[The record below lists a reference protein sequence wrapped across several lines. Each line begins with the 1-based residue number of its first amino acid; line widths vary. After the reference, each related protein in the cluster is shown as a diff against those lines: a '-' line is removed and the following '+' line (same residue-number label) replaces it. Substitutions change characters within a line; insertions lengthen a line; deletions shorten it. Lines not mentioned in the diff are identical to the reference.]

1 MFLNKNRS
9 LVYKRGDKIH
19 ENIRSI
25 KAKLI
30 AFSLLLLMIPLIT
43 LGYLS
48 YQQSK
53 SNLESVGK
61 ENLRNSVEMTIAMIE
76 QFNQEVEA
84 GNLSLDE
91 AQEKVKV
98 AILGEMDSEGKRPI
112 NKNIKLGE
120 SGYIFVVDQKGNS
133 IAHPN
138 IEGNNVWDEQDDNGV
153 KYMQEIIAKGNEGGG
168 FASYSWPLP
177 NSDQLE
183 EKGVYAETDPY
194 WGWVIG
200 ASTYL
205 ADFNKPA
212 ESILKLTLVV
222 IGVAIIIGIFV
233 IWQYASSMAKP
244 INRVVQAMERFAEG
258 DLTQESMSIRS
269 KDEIG
274 KLANAMN
281 QMQAKLKDM
290 IHNIAQASDLINTS
304 SKELSQSA
312 NEVNMGAEQV
322 AITMNELASGAEGQ
336 AHHSNELTSL
346 MERFTADLRETNQH
360 GEHIHQSSVEVLGLT
375 NEGSQ
380 LMTSSNSQMSKIDGI
395 VQNAVEKVKNLDAQ
409 AQEISKLVVVIK
421 DIADQTNL
429 LALNAAI
436 EAARAG
442 EHGKGFAVVADEVR
456 KLAEQVAFSVN
467 DITSIVTNI
476 QQDFDVVT
484 SSLEDG
490 YQEVKEGTNQIKATS
505 ETFTTISHS
514 INDVVESVQ
523 LISSNLSKVTEDGQ
537 KMNSAIQEI
546 AAVAEESAAG
556 VEQTTATTEQTSSSM
571 EVMAGKSAQLSTLA
585 LELKTLIAQ
594 FKL

>member
-1 MFLNKNRS
+1 MKKF
-9 LVYKRGDKIH
+9 VQF
-19 ENIRSI
+19 RSI

-84 GNLSLDE
+84 GNLSLAE
-91 AQEKVKV
+91 AQEKVKI

-112 NKNIKLGE
+112 NKNIKLGD

-222 IGVAIIIGIFV
+222 IGVAIIIGLFV

-395 VQNAVEKVKNLDAQ
+395 VQNAVEKVKKLDAQ

-505 ETFTTISHS
+505 ETFTTISNS
-514 INDVVESVQ
+514 INDVVDSVQ

-571 EVMAGKSAQLSTLA
+571 DVMAGKSAQLSTLA

>member
-1 MFLNKNRS
+1 MNTF
-9 LVYKRGDKIH
+9 VPF
-19 ENIRSI
+19 RSI

-30 AFSLLLLMIPLIT
+30 AFSLLLLMIPLII

-84 GNLSLDE
+84 GNLTLEE

-98 AILGEMDSEGKRPI
+98 AILGKKDNEGKRPI

-120 SGYIFVVDQKGNS
+120 NGYIFVVDQKGNS

-168 FASYSWPLP
+168 FVSYSWPLP

-183 EKGVYAETDPY
+183 NKGVYAETDPY

-212 ESILKLTLVV
+212 ESILKLTMIV
-222 IGVAIIIGIFV
+222 IGVAIIIGVLV

-281 QMQAKLKDM
+281 QMQSKLKDM
-290 IHNIAQASDLINTS
+290 IHNIAQASDLITTS

-346 MERFTADLRETNQH
+346 MERFTADLRETNQY
-360 GEHIHQSSVEVLGLT
+360 GEHIHQSSFEVLGLT

-380 LMTSSNSQMSKIDGI
+380 LMTSSNSQMKKIDSI

-421 DIADQTNL
+421 DIANQTNL

-456 KLAEQVAFSVN
+456 KLAEQVGYSVN
-467 DITSIVTNI
+467 DITTIVANI

-490 YQEVKEGTNQIKATS
+490 YQEVKDGTTQIKATS
-505 ETFTTISHS
+505 ETFTTISDS

-523 LISSNLSKVTEDGQ
+523 LISKNLSKVTDDGQ

-585 LELKTLIAQ
+585 IELKTLVAQ

>member
-1 MFLNKNRS
+1 MKKF
-9 LVYKRGDKIH
+9 VQF
-19 ENIRSI
+19 RSI

-84 GNLSLDE
+84 GNLSLAE
-91 AQEKVKV
+91 AQEKVKI

-112 NKNIKLGE
+112 NKNIKLGD

-153 KYMQEIIAKGNEGGG
+153 KYMQEIIGKGNEGGG

-212 ESILKLTLVV
+212 ESILKLTVIV

-281 QMQAKLKDM
+281 QMHAKLKDM

-505 ETFTTISHS
+505 ETFTTISNS
-514 INDVVESVQ
+514 INDVVDSVQ

-571 EVMAGKSAQLSTLA
+571 DVMAGKSAQLSTLA

>member
-1 MFLNKNRS
+1 MNTF
-9 LVYKRGDKIH
+9 VPF
-19 ENIRSI
+19 RSI

-30 AFSLLLLMIPLIT
+30 AFSLLLLMIPLII

-84 GNLSLDE
+84 GNLTLEE

-98 AILGEMDSEGKRPI
+98 AILGKKDNEGKRPI

-120 SGYIFVVDQKGNS
+120 NGYIFVVDQKGNS

-168 FASYSWPLP
+168 FVFYSWPLP

-183 EKGVYAETDPY
+183 DKGVYAETDPY

-212 ESILKLTLVV
+212 ESILKLTMIV
-222 IGVAIIIGIFV
+222 IGVAIIIGVLV

-281 QMQAKLKDM
+281 QMQSKLKDM
-290 IHNIAQASDLINTS
+290 IHNIAQASDLITTS

-346 MERFTADLRETNQH
+346 MERFTADLRETNQY
-360 GEHIHQSSVEVLGLT
+360 GEHIHQSSFEVLGLT

-380 LMTSSNSQMSKIDGI
+380 LMTSSNSQMKKIDSI

-421 DIADQTNL
+421 DIANQTNL

-456 KLAEQVAFSVN
+456 KLAEQVGYSVN
-467 DITSIVTNI
+467 DITTIVANI

-490 YQEVKEGTNQIKATS
+490 YQEVKEGTTQIKATS
-505 ETFTTISHS
+505 ETFTTISDS

-523 LISSNLSKVTEDGQ
+523 LISKNLSKVTEDGQ

-585 LELKTLIAQ
+585 IELKTLVAQ

>member
-1 MFLNKNRS
+1 MNTF
-9 LVYKRGDKIH
+9 VPF
-19 ENIRSI
+19 RSI

-30 AFSLLLLMIPLIT
+30 AFSLLLLMIPLII

-84 GNLSLDE
+84 GNLTLEE

-98 AILGEMDSEGKRPI
+98 AILGKKDNEGKRPI

-120 SGYIFVVDQKGNS
+120 NGYIFVVDQKGNS

-168 FASYSWPLP
+168 FVFYSWPLP

-183 EKGVYAETDPY
+183 NKGVYAETDPY

-212 ESILKLTLVV
+212 ESILKLTMIV
-222 IGVAIIIGIFV
+222 IGVAIIIGVLV

-281 QMQAKLKDM
+281 QMQSKLKDM
-290 IHNIAQASDLINTS
+290 IHNIAQASDLITTS
-304 SKELSQSA
+304 SKALSQSA

-346 MERFTADLRETNQH
+346 MERFTADLRETNQY
-360 GEHIHQSSVEVLGLT
+360 GEHIHQSSFEVLGLT

-380 LMTSSNSQMSKIDGI
+380 LMTSSNSQMKKIDSI

-421 DIADQTNL
+421 DIANQTNL

-456 KLAEQVAFSVN
+456 KLAEQVGYSVN
-467 DITSIVTNI
+467 DITTIVTNI

-490 YQEVKEGTNQIKATS
+490 YQEVKDGTTQIKATS
-505 ETFTTISHS
+505 ETFTTISDS

-523 LISSNLSKVTEDGQ
+523 LISKNLSKVTDDGQ

-585 LELKTLIAQ
+585 IELKTLVAQ

>member
-1 MFLNKNRS
+1 MKKF
-9 LVYKRGDKIH
+9 VQF
-19 ENIRSI
+19 RSI

-84 GNLSLDE
+84 GNLSLAE
-91 AQEKVKV
+91 AQEKVKI

-112 NKNIKLGE
+112 NKNIKLGD

-212 ESILKLTLVV
+212 ESILKLTVIV

-281 QMQAKLKDM
+281 QMHAKLKDM

-505 ETFTTISHS
+505 ETFTTISNS
-514 INDVVESVQ
+514 INDVVDSVQ

-571 EVMAGKSAQLSTLA
+571 DVMAGKSAQLSTLA

>member
-1 MFLNKNRS
+1 MKTF
-9 LVYKRGDKIH
+9 VQF
-19 ENIRSI
+19 RSI

-98 AILGEMDSEGKRPI
+98 AILGEMDSDGKRPI

-222 IGVAIIIGIFV
+222 IGVAIMIGLFV

-258 DLTQESMSIRS
+258 DLTQENMSIRS

-505 ETFTTISHS
+505 ETFSTISNS

>member
-1 MFLNKNRS
+1 MNTF
-9 LVYKRGDKIH
+9 VPF
-19 ENIRSI
+19 RSI
-25 KAKLI
+25 KGKLI
-30 AFSLLLLMIPLIT
+30 AFSLLLLMIPLII

-84 GNLSLDE
+84 GNLTLEE

-98 AILGEMDSEGKRPI
+98 AILGKKDNEGKRPI

-120 SGYIFVVDQKGNS
+120 NGYIFVVDQKGTS

-168 FASYSWPLP
+168 FVSYSWPLP

-183 EKGVYAETDPY
+183 DKGVYAETDPY

-212 ESILKLTLVV
+212 ESILKLTMIV
-222 IGVAIIIGIFV
+222 IGVAIIIGVLV

-281 QMQAKLKDM
+281 QMQSKLKDM

-312 NEVNMGAEQV
+312 NEVNMGAGQV

-346 MERFTADLRETNQH
+346 MERFTADLRETNQY
-360 GEHIHQSSVEVLGLT
+360 GEHIHQSSFEVLGLT

-380 LMTSSNSQMSKIDGI
+380 LMTSSNSQMKKIDSI

-421 DIADQTNL
+421 DIANQTNL

-456 KLAEQVAFSVN
+456 KLAEQVGYSVN
-467 DITSIVTNI
+467 DITTIVTNI

-490 YQEVKEGTNQIKATS
+490 YQEVKDGTTQIKATS
-505 ETFTTISHS
+505 ETFTTISDS

-523 LISSNLSKVTEDGQ
+523 LISKNLSKVTDDGQ

-585 LELKTLIAQ
+585 IELKTLVAQ

>member
-1 MFLNKNRS
+1 MKTF
-9 LVYKRGDKIH
+9 VQF
-19 ENIRSI
+19 RSI

-84 GNLSLDE
+84 DNLSLDE

-120 SGYIFVVDQKGNS
+120 NGYIFVVDQKGNS

-212 ESILKLTLVV
+212 ESILKLTVIV

-233 IWQYASSMAKP
+233 IWQYANSMAKP

-395 VQNAVEKVKNLDAQ
+395 VQNAVEKVKKLDAQ

-505 ETFTTISHS
+505 ETFTTISNS
-514 INDVVESVQ
+514 INDVVDSVQ

-571 EVMAGKSAQLSTLA
+571 DVMAGKSAQLSTLA

>member
-1 MFLNKNRS
+1 MKS
-9 LVYKRGDKIH
+9 LFQF
-19 ENIRSI
+19 RSI

-30 AFSLLLLMIPLIT
+30 AFSLLLLMVPLII
-43 LGYLS
+43 LGFSS

-53 SNLESVGK
+53 ANLEMVGK

-76 QFNQEVEA
+76 QFNQQVEA
-84 GNLSLDE
+84 GNLSLEE
-91 AQEKVKV
+91 AQEKVKI
-98 AILGEMDSEGKRPI
+98 AILGEKDSEGKRPI
-112 NKNIKLGE
+112 NKNIKLGDN
-120 SGYIFVVDQKGNS
+120 GYIFVVDQKGNS

-138 IEGNNVWDEQDDNGV
+138 IEGTNVWDEQDDNGV
-153 KYMQEIIAKGNEGGG
+153 KYMQEMIAKGNEGGG
-168 FASYSWPLP
+168 FVSYAWELP
-177 NSDQLE
+177 NSNQLAD
-183 EKGVYAETDPY
+183 KGVYAETDPY

-205 ADFNKPA
+205 NDFNKPA
-212 ESILKLTLVV
+212 EDILKLTIIV
-222 IGVAIIIGIFV
+222 IGIAIIVGIFV

-244 INRVVQAMERFAEG
+244 INRVAQAMERFADG
-258 DLTQESMSIRS
+258 DLSQESMTIRS

-274 KLANAMN
+274 KLAIAMN
-281 QMQAKLKDM
+281 QMQLKLKDM
-290 IHNIAQASDLINTS
+290 IHNIAKASDLINTS
-304 SKELSQSA
+304 SKELTQSA

-322 AITMNELASGAEGQ
+322 AITMHELASGAEGQ

-346 MERFTADLRETNQH
+346 MERFTADLQETNQH
-360 GEHIHQSSVEVLGLT
+360 GAHIHQSSAEVLELT

-380 LMTSSNSQMSKIDGI
+380 LMTSSNSQMVKIDSI
-395 VQNAVEKVKNLDAQ
+395 VQNAVEKVKKLDAQ

-467 DITSIVTNI
+467 DITTIVTNI

-484 SSLEDG
+484 NSLEDG

-505 ETFTTISHS
+505 ETFNTISYS
-514 INDVVESVQ
+514 INDVVESVK
-523 LISSNLSKVTEDGQ
+523 LISTNLSKVTEDGR
-537 KMNSAIQEI
+537 KMNNSIQEI

-571 EVMAGKSAQLSTLA
+571 EDMAGKSAQLSELA
-585 LELKTLIAQ
+585 LQLKTLIAQ

>member
-1 MFLNKNRS
+1 MNTF
-9 LVYKRGDKIH
+9 VPF
-19 ENIRSI
+19 RSI

-30 AFSLLLLMIPLIT
+30 AFSLLLLMIPLII

-84 GNLSLDE
+84 GNLTLEE

-98 AILGEMDSEGKRPI
+98 AILGKKDNEGKRPI

-120 SGYIFVVDQKGNS
+120 NGYIFVVDQKGTS

-168 FASYSWPLP
+168 FVSYSWPLP

-183 EKGVYAETDPY
+183 DKGVYAETDPY

-212 ESILKLTLVV
+212 ESILKLTMIV
-222 IGVAIIIGIFV
+222 IGVAIIIGVLV

-281 QMQAKLKDM
+281 QMQSKLKDM
-290 IHNIAQASDLINTS
+290 IHNIAQASDLITTS

-346 MERFTADLRETNQH
+346 MERFTADLRETNQY
-360 GEHIHQSSVEVLGLT
+360 GEHIHQSSFEVLGLT

-380 LMTSSNSQMSKIDGI
+380 LMTSSNSQMKKIDSI

-421 DIADQTNL
+421 DIANQTNL

-456 KLAEQVAFSVN
+456 KLAEQVGYSVN
-467 DITSIVTNI
+467 DITTIVTNI

-490 YQEVKEGTNQIKATS
+490 YQEVKDGTTQIKATS
-505 ETFTTISHS
+505 ETFTTISDS

-523 LISSNLSKVTEDGQ
+523 LISKNLSKVTDDGQ

-585 LELKTLIAQ
+585 IELKTLVAQ

>member
-1 MFLNKNRS
+1 MNTF
-9 LVYKRGDKIH
+9 VPF
-19 ENIRSI
+19 RSI
-25 KAKLI
+25 KGKLI
-30 AFSLLLLMIPLIT
+30 AFSLLLLMIPLII

-84 GNLSLDE
+84 GNLTLEE

-98 AILGEMDSEGKRPI
+98 AILGKKDNDGKRPI

-120 SGYIFVVDQKGNS
+120 NGYIFVVDQKGTS

-168 FASYSWPLP
+168 FVSYSWPLP

-183 EKGVYAETDPY
+183 DKGVYAETDPY

-212 ESILKLTLVV
+212 ESILKLTMIV
-222 IGVAIIIGIFV
+222 IGVAIIIGILV
-233 IWQYASSMAKP
+233 IWQYASSMVKP

-281 QMQAKLKDM
+281 QMQSKLKDM

-346 MERFTADLRETNQH
+346 MERFTADLRETNQY
-360 GEHIHQSSVEVLGLT
+360 GEHIHQSSFEVLGLT

-380 LMTSSNSQMSKIDGI
+380 LMTSSNSQMKKIDSI

-421 DIADQTNL
+421 DIANQTNL

-456 KLAEQVAFSVN
+456 KLAEQVGYSVN
-467 DITSIVTNI
+467 DITTIVANI

-490 YQEVKEGTNQIKATS
+490 YQEVKEGTTQIKATS
-505 ETFTTISHS
+505 ETFTTISDS

-523 LISSNLSKVTEDGQ
+523 LISKNLSKVTEDGQ

-571 EVMAGKSAQLSTLA
+571 EVMAG
-585 LELKTLIAQ
+585 
-594 FKL
+594 

>member
-1 MFLNKNRS
+1 
-9 LVYKRGDKIH
+9 
-19 ENIRSI
+19 
-25 KAKLI
+25 
-30 AFSLLLLMIPLIT
+30 MIPLIT

>member
-1 MFLNKNRS
+1 MNTF
-9 LVYKRGDKIH
+9 VPF
-19 ENIRSI
+19 RSI
-25 KAKLI
+25 KGKLI
-30 AFSLLLLMIPLIT
+30 AFSLLLLMIPLII

-84 GNLSLDE
+84 GNLTLEE

-98 AILGEMDSEGKRPI
+98 AILGKKDNEGKRPI

-120 SGYIFVVDQKGNS
+120 NGYIFVVDQKGTS

-168 FASYSWPLP
+168 FVSYSWPLP

-183 EKGVYAETDPY
+183 DKGVYAETDPY

-212 ESILKLTLVV
+212 ESILKLTMIV
-222 IGVAIIIGIFV
+222 IGVAIIIGILV
-233 IWQYASSMAKP
+233 IWQYASSMVKP

-281 QMQAKLKDM
+281 QMQSKLKDM

-346 MERFTADLRETNQH
+346 MERFTADLRETNQY
-360 GEHIHQSSVEVLGLT
+360 GEHIHQSSFEVLGLT

-380 LMTSSNSQMSKIDGI
+380 LMTSSNSQMKKIDSI

-421 DIADQTNL
+421 DIANQTNL

-456 KLAEQVAFSVN
+456 KLAEQVGYSVN
-467 DITSIVTNI
+467 DITTIVTNI

-490 YQEVKEGTNQIKATS
+490 YQEVKDGTTQIKATS
-505 ETFTTISHS
+505 ETFTTISDS

-523 LISSNLSKVTEDGQ
+523 LISKNLSKVTDDGQ

-585 LELKTLIAQ
+585 IELKTLVAQ

>member
-1 MFLNKNRS
+1 MKTF
-9 LVYKRGDKIH
+9 VQF
-19 ENIRSI
+19 RSI

-120 SGYIFVVDQKGNS
+120 NGYIFVVDQKGNS

-212 ESILKLTLVV
+212 ESILKLTVIV

-233 IWQYASSMAKP
+233 IWQYANSMAKP

-395 VQNAVEKVKNLDAQ
+395 VQNAVEKVKKLDAQ

-505 ETFTTISHS
+505 ETFTTISNS
-514 INDVVESVQ
+514 INDVVDSVQ

-571 EVMAGKSAQLSTLA
+571 DVMAGKSAQLSTLA

>member
-1 MFLNKNRS
+1 MKTF
-9 LVYKRGDKIH
+9 VQF
-19 ENIRSI
+19 RSI

-120 SGYIFVVDQKGNS
+120 NGYIFVVDQKGNS

-212 ESILKLTLVV
+212 ESILKLTVIV

-395 VQNAVEKVKNLDAQ
+395 VQNAVEKVKKLDAQ

-505 ETFTTISHS
+505 ETFTTISNS
-514 INDVVESVQ
+514 INDVVDSVQ

-571 EVMAGKSAQLSTLA
+571 DVMAGKSAQLSTLA

>member
-1 MFLNKNRS
+1 MNTF
-9 LVYKRGDKIH
+9 VPF
-19 ENIRSI
+19 RSI
-25 KAKLI
+25 KGKLI
-30 AFSLLLLMIPLIT
+30 AFSLLLLMIPLII

-84 GNLSLDE
+84 GNLTLEE

-98 AILGEMDSEGKRPI
+98 AILGKKDNEGKRPI

-120 SGYIFVVDQKGNS
+120 NGYIFVVDQKGTS

-168 FASYSWPLP
+168 FVSYSWPLP

-183 EKGVYAETDPY
+183 DKGVYAETDPY

-212 ESILKLTLVV
+212 ESILKLTMIV
-222 IGVAIIIGIFV
+222 IGVAIIIGILV

-281 QMQAKLKDM
+281 QMQSKLKDM
-290 IHNIAQASDLINTS
+290 IHNIAQASDLITTS

-346 MERFTADLRETNQH
+346 MERFTADLRETNQY
-360 GEHIHQSSVEVLGLT
+360 GEHIHQSSFEVLGLT

-380 LMTSSNSQMSKIDGI
+380 LMTSSNSQMKKIDSI

-421 DIADQTNL
+421 DIANQTNL

-456 KLAEQVAFSVN
+456 KLAEQVGYSVN
-467 DITSIVTNI
+467 DITTIVANI

-490 YQEVKEGTNQIKATS
+490 YQEVKEGTTQIKATS
-505 ETFTTISHS
+505 ETFTTISDS

-523 LISSNLSKVTEDGQ
+523 LISKNLSKVTEDGQ

-585 LELKTLIAQ
+585 IELKTLVAQ

>member
-1 MFLNKNRS
+1 MKKF
-9 LVYKRGDKIH
+9 VQF
-19 ENIRSI
+19 RSI

-84 GNLSLDE
+84 GNLSLAE
-91 AQEKVKV
+91 AQEKVKI

-112 NKNIKLGE
+112 NKNIKLGD

-505 ETFTTISHS
+505 ETFTTISSS

>member
-1 MFLNKNRS
+1 MKTF
-9 LVYKRGDKIH
+9 VQF
-19 ENIRSI
+19 RSI

-98 AILGEMDSEGKRPI
+98 AILGEMDSDGKRPI

-138 IEGNNVWDEQDDNGV
+138 IEGNNVWDEQDENGV

-222 IGVAIIIGIFV
+222 IGVAIIIGLFV

-258 DLTQESMSIRS
+258 DLTQENMSIRS

-505 ETFTTISHS
+505 ETFSTISNS

-523 LISSNLSKVTEDGQ
+523 LISSNLSKVTKDGQ

>member
-1 MFLNKNRS
+1 MNTF
-9 LVYKRGDKIH
+9 VPF
-19 ENIRSI
+19 RSI

-30 AFSLLLLMIPLIT
+30 AFSLLLLMIPLII

-84 GNLSLDE
+84 GNLTLEE

-98 AILGEMDSEGKRPI
+98 AILGKKDNEGKRPI

-120 SGYIFVVDQKGNS
+120 NGYIFVVDQKGNS

-168 FASYSWPLP
+168 FVFYSWPLP

-183 EKGVYAETDPY
+183 NKGVYAETDPY

-212 ESILKLTLVV
+212 ESILKLTMIV
-222 IGVAIIIGIFV
+222 IGVAIIIGVLV

-281 QMQAKLKDM
+281 QMQSKLKDM
-290 IHNIAQASDLINTS
+290 IHNIAQASDLITTS

-346 MERFTADLRETNQH
+346 MERFTADLRETNQY
-360 GEHIHQSSVEVLGLT
+360 GEHIHQSSFEVLGLT

-380 LMTSSNSQMSKIDGI
+380 LMTSSNSQMKKIDSI

-421 DIADQTNL
+421 DIANQTNL

-456 KLAEQVAFSVN
+456 KLAEQVGYSVN
-467 DITSIVTNI
+467 DITTIVANI

-490 YQEVKEGTNQIKATS
+490 YQEVKEGTTQIKATS
-505 ETFTTISHS
+505 ETFTTISDS

-523 LISSNLSKVTEDGQ
+523 LISKNLSKVTEDGQ

-585 LELKTLIAQ
+585 IELKTLVAQ

>member
-1 MFLNKNRS
+1 MKTF
-9 LVYKRGDKIH
+9 VQF
-19 ENIRSI
+19 RSI

-233 IWQYASSMAKP
+233 IWQYASSMVKP

-514 INDVVESVQ
+514 INNVVESVQ

>member
-1 MFLNKNRS
+1 MKTF
-9 LVYKRGDKIH
+9 VQF
-19 ENIRSI
+19 RSI

-281 QMQAKLKDM
+281 QMQGKLKDM

>member
-1 MFLNKNRS
+1 MKTF
-9 LVYKRGDKIH
+9 VQF
-19 ENIRSI
+19 RSI

-281 QMQAKLKDM
+281 QMQTKLKDM

>member
-1 MFLNKNRS
+1 MKTF
-9 LVYKRGDKIH
+9 VQF
-19 ENIRSI
+19 RSI

-43 LGYLS
+43 LGFLC

-120 SGYIFVVDQKGNS
+120 NGYIFVVDQKGNS

-212 ESILKLTLVV
+212 ESILKLTVIV

-395 VQNAVEKVKNLDAQ
+395 VQNAVEKVKKLDAQ

-505 ETFTTISHS
+505 ETFTTISNS
-514 INDVVESVQ
+514 INDVVDSVQ

-571 EVMAGKSAQLSTLA
+571 DVMAGKSAQLSTLA

>member
-1 MFLNKNRS
+1 MKTF
-9 LVYKRGDKIH
+9 VQFQ
-19 ENIRSI
+19 SI

-183 EKGVYAETDPY
+183 EKEVYAETDPY

-505 ETFTTISHS
+505 ETFTTISNS

>member
-1 MFLNKNRS
+1 MKS
-9 LVYKRGDKIH
+9 LVQF
-19 ENIRSI
+19 RSI

-30 AFSLLLLMIPLIT
+30 AFSLLLLMIPLII
-43 LGYLS
+43 LGFLS

-53 SNLESVGK
+53 ANLETVGK

-76 QFNQEVEA
+76 QFNQEVES
-84 GNLSLDE
+84 GVLSLEE

-98 AILGEMDSEGKRPI
+98 AILGKKDSEGKRPI
-112 NKNIKLGE
+112 NKNIKLGDN
-120 SGYIFVVDQKGNS
+120 GYIFVVDQKGNS
-133 IAHPN
+133 VAHPN
-138 IEGNNVWDEQDDNGV
+138 IEGTNVWDEQDDNGV
-153 KYMQEIIAKGNEGGG
+153 KYIQEIIAKGNEGGG

-183 EKGVYAETDPY
+183 KKGVYAETDPY

-205 ADFNKPA
+205 VDFNKPA
-212 ESILKLTLVV
+212 ESILKSTLIV
-222 IGVAIIIGIFV
+222 IGIAIIVGIFV

-258 DLTQESMSIRS
+258 DLTQESMTIRS

-274 KLANAMN
+274 KLASAMN
-281 QMQAKLKDM
+281 QMQFKLKDM

-322 AITMNELASGAEGQ
+322 AITMHELASGAEGQ
-336 AHHSNELTSL
+336 ANHSNELTSL

-380 LMTSSNSQMSKIDGI
+380 LMTSSNSQMKKIDSI

-467 DITSIVTNI
+467 DITTIVTNI

-505 ETFTTISHS
+505 ETFTTISDS

-571 EVMAGKSAQLSTLA
+571 EDMAGKSAQLSTLA
-585 LELKTLIAQ
+585 LQLKTLIAQ

>member
-1 MFLNKNRS
+1 MNTF
-9 LVYKRGDKIH
+9 VPF
-19 ENIRSI
+19 RSI
-25 KAKLI
+25 KGKLI
-30 AFSLLLLMIPLIT
+30 AFSLLLLMIPLII

-84 GNLSLDE
+84 GNLTLEE

-98 AILGEMDSEGKRPI
+98 AILGKKDNEGKRPI

-120 SGYIFVVDQKGNS
+120 NGYIFVVDQKGTS

-168 FASYSWPLP
+168 FVFYSWPLP

-183 EKGVYAETDPY
+183 NKGVYAETDPY

-212 ESILKLTLVV
+212 ESILKLTMIV
-222 IGVAIIIGIFV
+222 IGVAIIIGILV

-281 QMQAKLKDM
+281 QMQSKLKDM
-290 IHNIAQASDLINTS
+290 IHNIAQASDLITTS

-346 MERFTADLRETNQH
+346 MERFTADLRETNQY
-360 GEHIHQSSVEVLGLT
+360 GEHIHQSSFEVLGLT

-380 LMTSSNSQMSKIDGI
+380 LMTSSNSQMKKIDSI

-421 DIADQTNL
+421 DIANQTNL

-456 KLAEQVAFSVN
+456 KLAEQVGYSVN
-467 DITSIVTNI
+467 DITTIVANI

-490 YQEVKEGTNQIKATS
+490 YQEVKDGTTQIKATS
-505 ETFTTISHS
+505 ETFTTISDS

-523 LISSNLSKVTEDGQ
+523 LISKNLSKVTDDGQ

-585 LELKTLIAQ
+585 IDLKTLVAQ

>member
-1 MFLNKNRS
+1 MNTF
-9 LVYKRGDKIH
+9 VPF
-19 ENIRSI
+19 RSI

-30 AFSLLLLMIPLIT
+30 AFSLLLLMIPLII

-84 GNLSLDE
+84 GNLTLEE

-98 AILGEMDSEGKRPI
+98 AILGKKDNEGKRPI

-120 SGYIFVVDQKGNS
+120 NGYIFVVDQKGNS

-168 FASYSWPLP
+168 FVSYSWPLP

-183 EKGVYAETDPY
+183 DKGVYAETDPY

-212 ESILKLTLVV
+212 ESILKLTMIV
-222 IGVAIIIGIFV
+222 IGVAIIIGILV
-233 IWQYASSMAKP
+233 IWQYASSMVKP

-281 QMQAKLKDM
+281 QMQSKLKDM

-346 MERFTADLRETNQH
+346 MERFTADLRETNQY
-360 GEHIHQSSVEVLGLT
+360 GEHIHQSSFEVLGLT

-380 LMTSSNSQMSKIDGI
+380 LMTSSNSQMKKIDSI

-421 DIADQTNL
+421 DIANQTNL

-456 KLAEQVAFSVN
+456 KLAEQVGYSVN
-467 DITSIVTNI
+467 DITTIVANI

-490 YQEVKEGTNQIKATS
+490 YQEVKEGTTQIKATS
-505 ETFTTISHS
+505 ETFTTISDS

-523 LISSNLSKVTEDGQ
+523 LISKNLSKVTEDGQ

-585 LELKTLIAQ
+585 IELKTLVAQ

>member
-1 MFLNKNRS
+1 MNTF
-9 LVYKRGDKIH
+9 VPF
-19 ENIRSI
+19 RSI

-30 AFSLLLLMIPLIT
+30 AFSLLLLMIPLII

-84 GNLSLDE
+84 GNLTLEE

-98 AILGEMDSEGKRPI
+98 AILGKKDNEGKRPI

-120 SGYIFVVDQKGNS
+120 NGYIFVVDQKGNS

-168 FASYSWPLP
+168 FVFYSWPLP

-183 EKGVYAETDPY
+183 NKGVYAETDPY

-212 ESILKLTLVV
+212 ESILKLTMIV
-222 IGVAIIIGIFV
+222 IGVAIIIGVLV

-281 QMQAKLKDM
+281 QMQSKLKDM
-290 IHNIAQASDLINTS
+290 IHNIAQASDLITTS

-346 MERFTADLRETNQH
+346 MERFTADLRETNQY
-360 GEHIHQSSVEVLGLT
+360 GEHIHQSSFEVLGLT

-380 LMTSSNSQMSKIDGI
+380 LMTSSNSQMKKIDSI

-421 DIADQTNL
+421 DIANQTNL

-456 KLAEQVAFSVN
+456 KLAEQVGYSVN
-467 DITSIVTNI
+467 DITTIVTNI

-490 YQEVKEGTNQIKATS
+490 YQEVKDGTTQIKATS
-505 ETFTTISHS
+505 ETFTTISDS

-523 LISSNLSKVTEDGQ
+523 LISKNLSKVTDDGQ

-585 LELKTLIAQ
+585 IELKTLVAQ

>member
-1 MFLNKNRS
+1 MKS
-9 LVYKRGDKIH
+9 LFQF
-19 ENIRSI
+19 RSI

-30 AFSLLLLMIPLIT
+30 AFSLLLLLIPLII
-43 LGYLS
+43 LGFSS

-53 SNLESVGK
+53 ANLETVGK

-76 QFNQEVEA
+76 QFNQQVEA
-84 GNLSLDE
+84 GNLSLEE
-91 AQEKVKV
+91 AQEKVKI
-98 AILGEMDSEGKRPI
+98 AILGEKDNEGKRPI
-112 NKNIKLGE
+112 NKDIKLGDN
-120 SGYIFVVDQKGNS
+120 GYIFVVDQKGNS

-138 IEGNNVWDEQDDNGV
+138 IEGSNVWDEQDDSGF
-153 KYMQEIIAKGNEGGG
+153 KYMQEIIAVGNDGGG
-168 FASYSWPLP
+168 FVSYKWALP
-177 NSDQLE
+177 NSNQLE
-183 EKGVYAETDPY
+183 EKGVYTETDPY

-205 ADFNKPA
+205 IDFNKPA
-212 ESILKLTLVV
+212 ESILKLTILVIAIAV
-222 IGVAIIIGIFV
+222 IVGIFV

-244 INRVVQAMERFAEG
+244 INRVAHAMELFAQG
-258 DLTQESMSIRS
+258 DLSQESISIRS

-274 KLANAMN
+274 KLATAMN
-281 QMQAKLKDM
+281 QMQLKLKDM

-304 SKELSQSA
+304 SKELTQSA
-312 NEVNMGAEQV
+312 NEVNKGAEQV
-322 AITMNELASGAEGQ
+322 AITMHELASGAEGQ

-346 MERFTADLRETNQH
+346 MERFTVDLQETNQH
-360 GEHIHQSSVEVLGLT
+360 GAHIHQSSLEVLTLT
-375 NEGSQ
+375 KEGDQ
-380 LMTSSNSQMSKIDGI
+380 LMTSSNSQMVKIDSM
-395 VQNAVEKVKNLDAQ
+395 VQNAVQKVKNLDAQ

-442 EHGKGFAVVADEVR
+442 EQGKGFAVVADEVR

-476 QQDFDVVT
+476 QQDFAVVT
-484 SSLEDG
+484 TSLEDG

-505 ETFTTISHS
+505 ETFNTISHS
-514 INDVVESVQ
+514 VNDVVESVK
-523 LISSNLSKVTEDGQ
+523 LISINLSKVTEDGN
-537 KMNSAIQEI
+537 KMNNSIQEI

-556 VEQTTATTEQTSSSM
+556 VEQTTATTEETSSSM
-571 EVMAGKSAQLSTLA
+571 EDMAGQSAQLSELA
-585 LELKTLIAQ
+585 LQLKGLIAQ

>member
-1 MFLNKNRS
+1 MNTF
-9 LVYKRGDKIH
+9 VPF
-19 ENIRSI
+19 RSI

-30 AFSLLLLMIPLIT
+30 AFSLLLLMIPLII

-84 GNLSLDE
+84 GNLTLEE

-98 AILGEMDSEGKRPI
+98 AILGKKDNEGKRPI

-120 SGYIFVVDQKGNS
+120 NGYIFVVDQKGTS

-168 FASYSWPLP
+168 FVSYSWPLP

-183 EKGVYAETDPY
+183 DKGVYAETDPY

-212 ESILKLTLVV
+212 ESILKLTMIV
-222 IGVAIIIGIFV
+222 IGVAIIIGVLV

-281 QMQAKLKDM
+281 QMQSKLKDM

-312 NEVNMGAEQV
+312 NEVNMGAGQV

-346 MERFTADLRETNQH
+346 MERFTADLRETNQY
-360 GEHIHQSSVEVLGLT
+360 GEHIHQSSFEVLGLT

-380 LMTSSNSQMSKIDGI
+380 LMTSSNSQMKKIDSI

-421 DIADQTNL
+421 DIANQTNL

-456 KLAEQVAFSVN
+456 KLAEQVGYSVN
-467 DITSIVTNI
+467 DITTIVTNI

-490 YQEVKEGTNQIKATS
+490 YQEVKDGTTQIKATS
-505 ETFTTISHS
+505 ETFTTISDS

-523 LISSNLSKVTEDGQ
+523 LISKNLSKVTDDGQ

-585 LELKTLIAQ
+585 IELKTLVAQ

>member
-1 MFLNKNRS
+1 MKI
-9 LVYKRGDKIH
+9 LVQF
-19 ENIRSI
+19 RSI

-30 AFSLLLLMIPLIT
+30 SFSLLLLMIPLIT

>member
-1 MFLNKNRS
+1 
-9 LVYKRGDKIH
+9 
-19 ENIRSI
+19 
-25 KAKLI
+25 
-30 AFSLLLLMIPLIT
+30 
-43 LGYLS
+43 
-48 YQQSK
+48 
-53 SNLESVGK
+53 
-61 ENLRNSVEMTIAMIE
+61 
-76 QFNQEVEA
+76 
-84 GNLSLDE
+84 
-91 AQEKVKV
+91 
-98 AILGEMDSEGKRPI
+98 
-112 NKNIKLGE
+112 
-120 SGYIFVVDQKGNS
+120 
-133 IAHPN
+133 
-138 IEGNNVWDEQDDNGV
+138 
-153 KYMQEIIAKGNEGGG
+153 
-168 FASYSWPLP
+168 
-177 NSDQLE
+177 
-183 EKGVYAETDPY
+183 
-194 WGWVIG
+194 
-200 ASTYL
+200 
-205 ADFNKPA
+205 
-212 ESILKLTLVV
+212 
-222 IGVAIIIGIFV
+222 
-233 IWQYASSMAKP
+233 
-244 INRVVQAMERFAEG
+244 
-258 DLTQESMSIRS
+258 MSIRS

-505 ETFTTISHS
+505 ETFSTISNS

>member
-1 MFLNKNRS
+1 MKKF
-9 LVYKRGDKIH
+9 VQF
-19 ENIRSI
+19 RSI
-25 KAKLI
+25 KGKLI

-84 GNLSLDE
+84 GNLSLAE
-91 AQEKVKV
+91 AQEKVKI

-112 NKNIKLGE
+112 NKNIKLGD

-505 ETFTTISHS
+505 ETFTTISSS

-537 KMNSAIQEI
+537 TMNSAIQEI

>member
-1 MFLNKNRS
+1 MKTF
-9 LVYKRGDKIH
+9 VQF
-19 ENIRSI
+19 RSI

-76 QFNQEVEA
+76 QFNQEVDA

>member
-1 MFLNKNRS
+1 MKTF
-9 LVYKRGDKIH
+9 VQF
-19 ENIRSI
+19 RSI

-30 AFSLLLLMIPLIT
+30 SFSLLLLMIPLIT

-346 MERFTADLRETNQH
+346 MERFTGDLRETNQH

-505 ETFTTISHS
+505 ETFTTISNS